1 MVNREL
7 RRTNS
12 PITQGINYLL
22 VGGSVLSLVGVLMDV
37 QKIIQPQ
44 SETAF
49 ANSEVCQE
57 VVQAESVL
65 SREEL
70 SNLLTIPERESRE
83 VVREAIAEPYCY
95 LTDIE
100 IRAGVTAQRAAYPL
114 EFEPQTWFV
123 VLYEGD
129 EYAGYSFVFQR

>member
-1 MVNREL
+1 M
-7 RRTNS
+7 
-12 PITQGINYLL
+12 L
-22 VGGSVLSLVGVLMDV
+22 VLIAVLMDV
-37 QKIIQPQ
+37 QKTVQPS
-44 SETAF
+44 SEAAF

-57 VVQAESVL
+57 IIQAESVL

-70 SNLLTIPERESRE
+70 SNLLAIPERESRE

-95 LTDIE
+95 LKDIE
-100 IRAGVTAQRAAYPL
+100 IRAGVPAQRAAYPL